1 MRSRRLVIAIDG
13 AAGSGKSTLARGLAG
28 ELGLPYVNTGLM
40 YRALARAALDEHV
53 DLDDGDALAEL
64 TRRLRVRLA
73 GEGPAML
80 EVEGFPVA
88 VLHTI
93 EVDAAVSR
101 ASRHPQVRSL
111 MHRVQRSIG
120 EGGAVMEGRDIGTVV
135 CPDATVK
142 LFLRADADRREARR
156 AVDRGRGTADVATAL
171 HARDARDAA
180 VNPLE
185 PAADAVTIDTSEA
198 TPEATLALALE
209 IVRARR

>member
-1 MRSRRLVIAIDG
+1 MTSGRLVIAIDG
-13 AAGSGKSTLARGLAG
+13 AAGSGKSTLARGLAR

-40 YRALARAALDEHV
+40 YRALTRAALDGDV
-53 DLDDGDALAEL
+53 DLDDGDGLAEL
-64 TRRLRVRLA
+64 TRTLRVRLV
-73 GEGPAML
+73 GTGPSEL

-88 VLHTI
+88 VLHTV

-111 MHRVQRSIG
+111 MHAVQRSIG

-156 AVDRGRGTADVATAL
+156 AADRGHEAADVATAL
-171 HARDARDAA
+171 HTRDTRDAI
-180 VNPLE
+180 VNPLL
-185 PAADAVTIDTSEA
+185 PAADAATIDTSE
-198 TPEATLALALE
+198 TDPEATLAQALE